1 MLQDWYYFTITG
13 GSPFKGHENENGEPE
28 VEIAEPKNLVS
39 ANALLILC
47 EVESEDPNNSNLNE
61 PLSKMPHKKITFDE
75 ETVFFNE
82 TTKSFY
88 AKIYGYVGVVAQT
101 LKVVPP
107 LVLVKKKTE
116 AYFYYNPEIPEPKP
130 AFDIIRDLLAL
141 YNYVPSVSSDQIE
154 NQLVELQKGKRNYM
168 LVSKGR
174 MPQNGWPEWIEIT
187 LDYEKKAGKLKDDG
201 SIDFK
206 DRQAITEVQKGA
218 TVGYFHDEMP
228 TLEGFDVFGTKMEA
242 KTTIKGPKIGD
253 NLVRDENDPTLVV
266 SSANGYLS
274 VEKNNAEIVE
284 TLVIDSDVDYEVG
297 NIEFFGNVEIMGRV
311 LTGFSVNAFG
321 TLKIHGGIEG
331 ANVFSSGNMEVLG
344 GIVGKEGTKVQSSAN
359 ITTMYAQNAEI
370 HAEGDIVVED
380 FIYHSKVY
388 ANESIYCTNKRGV
401 VVGGMLV
408 GKRLIEVNVAGN
420 KDEAFTLIVC
430 GVDMLF
436 DAKIERK
443 EKEIEHFIERKE
455 LFIKKTGAA
464 FGAMFFRN
472 PKLVLDRLDDKKKQQ
487 AIKVIQE
494 LQKLNQFIKTAE
506 AELETARTRGPVFDF
521 EPKIIIQNQKYEG
534 VKTKIPSDHLLNLE
548 DLYNQ

>member
-13 GSPFKGHENENGEPE
+13 GKPFKGSESDNGEPQ

-47 EVESEDPNNSNLNE
+47 EVEEEDPNNSNLNE
-61 PLSKMPHKKITFDE
+61 PLSKMPHKQITCDE

-107 LVLVKKKTE
+107 IILVKKKTE
-116 AYFYYNPEIPEPKP
+116 AHFYFNSEIPEPKP
-130 AFDIIRDLLAL
+130 TYDVIRDLLAL

-154 NQLVELQKGKRNYM
+154 NQLPELQKGKRTFM
-168 LVSKGR
+168 LISKGR

-218 TVGYFHDEMP
+218 PVGYFHDAMP

-242 KTTIKGPKIGD
+242 KETIKGPRIGE
-253 NLVRDENDPTLVV
+253 NLIRDESDPTIVI
-266 SSANGYLS
+266 SNANGYIS
-274 VEKNNAEIVE
+274 VEKNTVEIIE
-284 TLVIDSDVDYEVG
+284 TLVINSDVNYEVG

-359 ITTMYAQNAEI
+359 ISTLYLQNAEV

-380 FIYHSKVY
+380 FIYHSKVF
-388 ANESIYCTNKRGV
+388 ANESTYCTNKRGV
-401 VVGGMLV
+401 VVGGLIV
-408 GKRLIEVNVAGN
+408 AKRLIEVNVAGN
-420 KDEAFTLIVC
+420 KDEALTLIVC
-430 GVDMLF
+430 GVDLLF

-494 LQKLNQFIKTAE
+494 LQKLNQYIKTAE
-506 AELETARTRGPVFDF
+506 AELETGRKKGPVFDF
-521 EPKIIIQNQKYEG
+521 EPKIIIHNQKYEG
-534 VKTKIPSDHLLNLE
+534 VKAKIPSDHLLNLDE
-548 DLYNQ
+548 LYN